1 MSGGA
6 HIPHGGHSGH
16 QHEKQIGLVIA
27 VIAVIMAIIGAFAKD
42 AANARITAEVRASNQ
57 YAWYQSKRIRVAMN
71 DLTIKQLD
79 IQLQGTVTDAQKESI
94 AKLQSSLK
102 KKNDEYEVEN
112 KEILADA
119 EKLKHDAEDAAHKYH
134 GYEQAEIFLQIAVVL
149 CSVTLLTHS
158 MIFVYGGIILTIIGM
173 LIGGKA
179 YFGSH
184 HAAPTAETVPAK
196 PAATNSQSAAPKAH

>member
-42 AANARITAEVRASNQ
+42 AANTRITAEVRASNQ

-79 IQLQGTVTDAQKESI
+79 IQLQGPNVTDAQKESI
-94 AKLQSSLK
+94 AKLQGSLK

-112 KEILADA
+112 KEILAEAD
-119 EKLKHDAEDAAHKYH
+119 KLKAQAEDAAHKYH

-158 MIFVYGGIILTIIGM
+158 MIFLYGGIALTAIG
-173 LIGGKA
+173 LLVGGKA
-179 YFGSH
+179 YLGGH
-184 HAAPTAETVPAK
+184 HEPHAEEAAK
-196 PAATNSQSAAPKAH
+196 PAMTTTQPTPPKAH

>member
-16 QHEKQIGLVIA
+16 EHEKQIGLVIA
-27 VIAVIMAIIGAFAKD
+27 VIAVIMAIIGAFGKD
-42 AANARITAEVRASNQ
+42 AANARITAEVRSSNQ

-79 IQLQGTVTDAQKESI
+79 IQLQGSAITDAQKESI
-94 AKLQSSLK
+94 AKLQASLK
-102 KKNDEYEVEN
+102 KKNDEYEAEN
-112 KEILADA
+112 KEILAEAD
-119 EKLKHDAEDAAHKYH
+119 KLKAQAEEAAHKYH
-134 GYEQAEIFLQIAVVL
+134 NYEQAEIFLQIAVVL

-158 MIFVYGGIILTIIGM
+158 MIFLYVGIALTAVGL

-179 YFGSH
+179 YLGGHEQSH
-184 HAAPTAETVPAK
+184 PQEAAQP
-196 PAATNSQSAAPKAH
+196 ATNTTQTAAPKAH